1 MLLHNQ
7 GEKINQ
13 KSLIISG
20 FLAVFFL
27 IFSLL
32 LWIYLK
38 ELSIVFI
45 TAALLFLITFIQL
58 EAYYRNQKV
67 SLQQNDQLFK
77 LLELKSQ
84 ADNHYRQIEALFS
97 IFNLLTLRQPLPPM
111 RGWAVSPDF
120 VKLIISSVFEHKPK
134 LVVEL
139 GSGVSTLVVG
149 YCLQTLNQGEVI
161 SVDHEESYTEISK
174 NNVLNHSL
182 QNVVQVI
189 YAPLKNITIYD
200 KTWLWYDPGFLTN
213 LEKPID
219 LLIVDGPPGD
229 LQKLSRY
236 PALPLLIDSL
246 SDDALVLLDDSNRE
260 DEQEIVK
267 LWKQS
272 FPFSKVEQIVT
283 EKGAC
288 VLRLSKK

>member
-45 TAALLFLITFIQL
+45 IATLLFLITFIQL

-67 SLQQNDQLFK
+67 SLQQNEQLFE

-97 IFNLLTLRQPLPPM
+97 IFNLLALRHPLPPM

-120 VKLIISSVFEHKPK
+120 MKLVISSVFEHKPR

-149 YCLQTLNQGEVI
+149 YCLQKLNQGEVI
-161 SVDHEESYTEISK
+161 SVDHEESYTEITK
-174 NNVLNHSL
+174 NSVLNHSL

-200 KTWLWYDPGFLTN
+200 KTWLWYDPSFLTS
-213 LEKPID
+213 LEQPID
-219 LLIVDGPPGD
+219 LLIIDGPPGD

-246 SDDALVLLDDSNRE
+246 SDNALVLLDDSNRE

-267 LWKQS
+267 LWKQNFS
-272 FPFSKVEQIVT
+272 LSKVEQIVT
-283 EKGAC
+283 EKGAHI
-288 VLRLSKK
+288 LQLSKK

>member
-13 KSLIISG
+13 RSLIISG

-45 TAALLFLITFIQL
+45 TATVLFLITFIQL

-67 SLQQNDQLFK
+67 SLQQNDQLFE

-97 IFNLLTLRQPLPPM
+97 IFNLLALRHPLPPM

-120 VKLIISSVFEHKPK
+120 MKLVISSVFEHKPR

-149 YCLQTLNQGEVI
+149 YCLQKLNQGEVI
-161 SVDHEESYTEISK
+161 SVDHEESYTRITK

-200 KTWLWYDPGFLTN
+200 KTWLWYDLGFLTS
-213 LEKPID
+213 LEQPID
-219 LLIVDGPPGD
+219 LLIIDGPPGD

-246 SDDALVLLDDSNRE
+246 SDNALVLLDDSNRE

-267 LWKQS
+267 LWKQNFS
-272 FPFSKVEQIVT
+272 LSKVEQIVT
-283 EKGAC
+283 EKGAH
-288 VLRLSKK
+288 VLQLSKK